1 MVQFSVASG
10 QIIDPS
16 GNQFIARGI
25 NVFLNQVDAA
35 TILKTFPGINAV
47 RLATTPG
54 ADPNAIDALV
64 QGLTSK
70 GVVVL
75 IEDHSSSG
83 GNPNTSSGQALTTE
97 ANWYAGLAGK
107 YLNNPYVWFGT
118 ANEPDNTA
126 NLQAVPAQEAA
137 IYNAI
142 RGAGSTA
149 MVLMEMRGGFTNDAA
164 QKSASTYAGMKN
176 VAWDTHYYGWVTN
189 YSTDAATIAKGLQN
203 QIANAQSVK
212 SADGTMPVIIG
223 EYGPSTTGSG
233 SYDANGLQVVQ
244 AVDDS
249 GYGTLAWAWS
259 AGTDTL
265 TSSSGLTDFGRK
277 VAQHIA
283 AGASAPV
290 PAPASGATPPA
301 TVPTPP
307 VVGSGADTLV
317 LNLSEDAY
325 LGDAQFTVSVDGTQ
339 LGAAQSVVALHSAG
353 KTEAF
358 TFKGN
363 FGSGTHTVGVSFLND
378 AWGGSAALD
387 RNLHIDSATFNGV
400 KAQGATEL
408 GINGT
413 TSFAVI
419 GRASVPATDTLQ
431 LSLSEDAW
439 QGDAQA
445 VITVDGKAVGGI
457 VTVTA
462 SHAQGKSQIVTLAG
476 QWGPG
481 AHDIGIQFIND
492 AYGGTSATDR
502 NLYVNGATLDG
513 QASAAPA
520 ATLYSS
526 GTTHAMTAASPLVL
540 QLSEDAYLGDAQ
552 FTVTV
557 DGKTLGAAQSVTAS
571 HAKGAMQN
579 FAFGQAMAAGTHDVA
594 VSFLNDAY
602 GGTAATDRNLYV
614 NAIDINGSAKAAT
627 TATLLST
634 STQHF
639 SVFV

>member
-1 MVQFSVASG
+1 MAQFSVASG
-10 QIIDPS
+10 QIIDPN

-25 NVFLNQVDAA
+25 NTFLGQADAA
-35 TILKTFPGINAV
+35 TIMKTFPGINAV
-47 RLATTPG
+47 RLATTPS
-54 ADPNAIDALV
+54 ADQGAIDTLV

-70 GVVVL
+70 GVVVV

-83 GNPNTSSGQALTTE
+83 GNPNTSSGQALTNE
-97 ANWYAGLAGK
+97 ANWFAGLAGK
-107 YLNNPYVWFGT
+107 YQNNPYVWFGT

-126 NLQAVPAQEAA
+126 NLAAIPAQEAA

-142 RGAGSTA
+142 RGAGSNA

-164 QKSASTYAGMKN
+164 QQSASTYAGMKN
-176 VAWDTHYYGWVTN
+176 VAWDTHYYGWVSK
-189 YSTDAATIAKGLQN
+189 YSTDPAAIAKGLQD

-212 SADGTMPVIIG
+212 SADGTMPVVIG

-233 SYDANGLQVVQ
+233 NYDANGLQVVQ

-265 TSSSGLTDFGRK
+265 VNSSGLTDFGQM
-277 VAQHIA
+277 VAKHIA
-283 AGASAPV
+283 AGASAP
-290 PAPASGATPPA
+290 STPP
-301 TVPTPP
+301 PTTPTTP
-307 VVGSGADTLV
+307 VAGSG
-317 LNLSEDAY
+317 
-325 LGDAQFTVSVDGTQ
+325 
-339 LGAAQSVVALHSAG
+339 
-353 KTEAF
+353 
-358 TFKGN
+358 
-363 FGSGTHTVGVSFLND
+363 
-378 AWGGSAALD
+378 
-387 RNLHIDSATFNGV
+387 
-400 KAQGATEL
+400 
-408 GINGT
+408 
-413 TSFAVI
+413 
-419 GRASVPATDTLQ
+419 TDTLQ

-445 VITVDGKAVGGI
+445 VITVDGKAVGST

-462 SHAQGKSQIVTLAG
+462 AHAQGKSQTVTLTG

-492 AYGGTSATDR
+492 AYGGTAATDR
-502 NLYVNGATLDG
+502 NLYFNGATLDG
-513 QASAAPA
+513 RPSATPA
-520 ATLYSS
+520 AALYSN
-526 GTTHAMTAASPLVL
+526 GTAHAKTEASPLVL
-540 QLSEDAYLGDAQ
+540 HLSEDAYLGDAQ
-552 FTVTV
+552 FTVAV

-571 HAKGAMQN
+571 HAKGAVQN

-602 GGTAATDRNLYV
+602 AGTAATDRNLYV
-614 NAIDINGSAKAAT
+614 SSIDVNGSAKTGT

-639 SVFV
+639 SVVV